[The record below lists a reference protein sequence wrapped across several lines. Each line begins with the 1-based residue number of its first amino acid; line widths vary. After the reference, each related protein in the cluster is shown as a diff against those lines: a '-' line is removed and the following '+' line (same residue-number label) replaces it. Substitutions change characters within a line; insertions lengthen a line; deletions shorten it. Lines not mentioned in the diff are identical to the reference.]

1 MFWSECFVQTLFCV
15 NVGANISGQCWRASP
30 ISLFGLQLWQGSLLW
45 AKGPEYPGYWHD
57 ATAIE
62 HVWGSVR
69 WQALPFVQA
78 FYSCPLGLG
87 GRASLPCLWN
97 TFQGNFGSESSALVS
112 SSCPEAKA
120 LAHLLHANFAGECC
134 QTCLILGISSWTVW
148 PRVVALSCVF
158 LVSPNIH
165 QPMYYTS
172 HLILRREV
180 GDQVLQS
187 KHQSRWCGEKWI

>member
-112 SSCPEAKA
+112 RWHWSTAWFVPWSQSFGSLAPCKFCRRVLSNLPDFRHFKLNGLAK
-120 LAHLLHANFAGECC
+120 GCR
-134 QTCLILGISSWTVW
+134 S
-148 PRVVALSCVF
+148 
-158 LVSPNIH
+158 
-165 QPMYYTS
+165 
-172 HLILRREV
+172 
-180 GDQVLQS
+180 
-187 KHQSRWCGEKWI
+187 